1 MSQRAHEQRM
11 SLCRPKAALTA
22 LQLIAFFVCATIA
35 VVQAYAGYPHLYWI
49 AVLIV
54 LAPAL
59 LSTVSS
65 AHSLSLPTQE

>member
-11 SLCRPKAALTA
+11 SLSKSRAALTA
-22 LQLIAFFVCATIA
+22 LQLAAFFVCATIA
-35 VVQAYAGYPHLYWI
+35 VVQAYTGHPHLYWI
-49 AVLIV
+49 AVLVV

-65 AHSLSLPTQE
+65 AHSLSVPTQE